1 MQKDLPGF
9 RNREGLDLVDPNRSE
24 RTLVDARQ
32 TAATEVLIDVRQ
44 LVRLKL
50 YERLRTAQVARKA
63 FAARLAFL
71 RVDVGHAIVH
81 PDHLKFLSVG
91 KRAAHHANI
100 PPDRL

>member
-50 YERLRTAQVARKA
+50 HERLGATRVARQA
-63 FAARLAFL
+63 FAAGTTFQGI
-71 RVDVGHAIVH
+71 DVWDAIV
-81 PDHLKFLSVG
+81 SG
-91 KRAAHHANI
+91 NI
-100 PPDRL
+100 WKPPGDVQVYSATIS